1 VSTPLDDPAFDALAL
16 AELVRRREVTPAELL
31 DAALAKM
38 DAENPKL
45 NAVVRRM
52 EGEAR
57 SAIAAGLPEGAFT
70 GVPFLLK
77 DLMAEC
83 AGVPLTCGSRF
94 LSGWVPD
101 RDGELVRRYR
111 RAGLVI
117 AGKTNTPEL
126 GITPVTE
133 PVLFGPARNP
143 WDRSLTAGGS
153 SGGSAAAV
161 AAGIVPMAHG
171 GDGGGSIRI
180 PAACCGLF
188 GLKPTRGRTPLG
200 PSVGEAWQGLV
211 VEHVLSR
218 SVRDSAAALDATA
231 GPDAGA
237 PTVPPPPSRPY
248 LPEVSAP
255 PGRLR
260 IAVTTTP
267 FLGSSVAP
275 VCLEAVSATAKL
287 LRELGHEVDEAAPP
301 VDRASFSLAFVTVLA
316 AETSSEVEEAA
327 RRLGRRPATNEL
339 EESTWA
345 LALLGRALS
354 AEALATA
361 LRTLRLAA
369 RGIGEFFG
377 AWDLLLTPTLSRP
390 PVPHGAL
397 QLSPGEKALTRAL
410 VPFRAGRLMKL
421 GGVLEKAA
429 ERTFDFIPYT
439 PVFNVTGQP
448 AMSMPLF
455 ETVEGLPVGLHFVG
469 RFGDEATLFRLAGQ
483 LERARPW
490 AGRRPWDA
498 GVDFRREAGQAD
510 PTR

>member
-1 VSTPLDDPAFDALAL
+1 MTARLDDPALDALAL
-16 AELVRRREVTPAELL
+16 ADLVRRREATPTELL
-31 DAALAKM
+31 DATLAKM
-38 DAENPKL
+38 DSVNPKL
-45 NAVVRRM
+45 NAVVRRT
-52 EGEAR
+52 EIEAR
-57 SAIAAGLPEGAFT
+57 SAIAAGLPEGPFT

-83 AGVPLTCGSRF
+83 AGVPLSCGSRF
-94 LSGWVPD
+94 LSGWIPEGD
-101 RDGELVRRYR
+101 SELVRRYR

-126 GITPVTE
+126 GITPFTE
-133 PVLFGPARNP
+133 PVLFGPTRNP
-143 WDRSLTAGGS
+143 WNTSLTAGGS

-211 VEHVLSR
+211 VEHVLTR

-237 PTVPPPPSRPY
+237 PTIPPPAARPF
-248 LPEVSAP
+248 LDEVGAP

-267 FLGSSVAP
+267 FLGSAVAP
-275 VCLEAVSATAKL
+275 VCVEAVAATAKL
-287 LRELGHEVDEAAPP
+287 LRDLGHEVEDAAPRI
-301 VDRASFSLAFVTVLA
+301 DRESFSLAFVTLLA

-327 RRLGRRPATNEL
+327 RRLGRRPAMKDL

-354 AEALATA
+354 AERFATA

-369 RGIGEFFG
+369 RGIGTFFES
-377 AWDLLLTPTLSRP
+377 WDLLLTPTLSRLP
-390 PVPHGAL
+390 FPHGEL
-397 QLSPGEKALTRAL
+397 QLSAGEKALTRAL
-410 VPFRAGRLMKL
+410 VPFRAGRIMKL

-429 ERTFDFIPYT
+429 EKTFEFIPWT

-448 AMSMPLF
+448 AMSVPLF
-455 ETVEGLPVGLHFVG
+455 ESPDGLPVGLHFVG
-469 RFGDEATLFRLAGQ
+469 RFGDEATLFRLAAQ
-483 LERARPW
+483 LEQARPW
-490 AGRRPWDA
+490 AGRRPA
-498 GVDFRREAGQAD
+498 IR
-510 PTR
+510 

>member
-1 VSTPLDDPAFDALAL
+1 VTFSLDDPALDALAL
-16 AELVRRREVTPAELL
+16 ADLVRRREVTPSELL
-31 DAALAKM
+31 EAALARM
-38 DAENPKL
+38 DAVNPKL

-57 SAIAAGLPEGAFT
+57 AAIAAGLPEGPFT

-94 LSGWVPD
+94 LTGWVPG

-133 PVLFGPARNP
+133 PALFGPARNP
-143 WDRSLTAGGS
+143 WDLSLTAGGS

-180 PAACCGLF
+180 PAACCGVF

-237 PTVPPPPSRPY
+237 PTVPPPPARPF
-248 LPEVSAP
+248 LSEVGTP
-255 PGRLR
+255 PSRLR
-260 IAVTTTP
+260 IAVTTKP

-275 VCLEAVSATAKL
+275 VCVEAVAATARL

-301 VDRASFSLAFVTVLA
+301 LDRESFSLAFVTVLA

-327 RRLGRRPATNEL
+327 RRLGHRPAPRDL
-339 EESTWA
+339 EEATWA

-354 AEALATA
+354 AEALSTA

-369 RGIGEFFG
+369 
-377 AWDLLLTPTLSRP
+377 
-390 PVPHGAL
+390 
-397 QLSPGEKALTRAL
+397 
-410 VPFRAGRLMKL
+410 
-421 GGVLEKAA
+421 
-429 ERTFDFIPYT
+429 
-439 PVFNVTGQP
+439 
-448 AMSMPLF
+448 
-455 ETVEGLPVGLHFVG
+455 
-469 RFGDEATLFRLAGQ
+469 
-483 LERARPW
+483 
-490 AGRRPWDA
+490 
-498 GVDFRREAGQAD
+498 
-510 PTR
+510 

>member
-1 VSTPLDDPAFDALAL
+1 MTTLLDDPALDGLAL
-16 AELVRRREVTPAELL
+16 ADLVRRREVTQTELL

-38 DAENPKL
+38 DAVNPKL

-57 SAIAAGLPEGAFT
+57 SAIAAGLPEGPFT

-83 AGVPLTCGSRF
+83 AAVPLTCGSRF
-94 LSGWVPD
+94 LSGWVPG
-101 RDGELVRRYR
+101 RDSELVRRYR
-111 RAGLVI
+111 CAGLVI

-143 WDRSLTAGGS
+143 WNPSLTTGGS

-211 VEHVLSR
+211 VEHVQTR
-218 SVRDSAAALDATA
+218 SVRDSVAALDATA

-237 PTVPPPPSRPY
+237 PTVPPPAARLY
-248 LPEVSAP
+248 LSEVGTP

-275 VCLEAVSATAKL
+275 VCAQAVAATAKL
-287 LRELGHEVDEAAPP
+287 LRDLGHEVDEAAPRI
-301 VDRASFSLAFVTVLA
+301 DRESFSLAFVTLLA

-327 RRLGRRPATNEL
+327 RRVGRRPASNDL
-339 EESTWA
+339 EEGTWA

-354 AEALATA
+354 AEALSTA

-369 RGIGEFFG
+369 RGIGTFFES
-377 AWDLLLTPTLSRP
+377 WDLLLTPTLSRL
-390 PVPHGAL
+390 PVRHGEL
-397 QLSPGEKALTRAL
+397 QLSAGEKALTRAL
-410 VPFRAGRLMKL
+410 VPFKAGRLMKL

-429 ERTFDFIPYT
+429 AKTFDFIPYT

-448 AMSMPLF
+448 AMSVPLF
-455 ETVEGLPVGLHFVG
+455 ETPEGLPVGLHFVG

-483 LERARPW
+483 LESARPW
-490 AGRRPWDA
+490 AGRRPA
-498 GVDFRREAGQAD
+498 IC
-510 PTR
+510 

>member
-1 VSTPLDDPAFDALAL
+1 MTSPLDDPALDALAL
-16 AELVRRREVTPAELL
+16 ADLVRRREVTPAELL
-31 DAALAKM
+31 DAALARM
-38 DAENPKL
+38 DAVNPRL
-45 NAVVRRM
+45 NAVVLRM

-57 SAIAAGLPEGAFT
+57 AAIATGLPQGPFT

-94 LSGWVPD
+94 LSDWVPE
-101 RDGELVRRYR
+101 RDSELVRRYR

-143 WDRSLTAGGS
+143 WDLSLTAGGS

-211 VEHVLSR
+211 VEHALSR

-237 PTVPPPPSRPY
+237 PTVPPPPARPF
-248 LPEVSAP
+248 LSEVGAP

-260 IAVTTTP
+260 IAVTTRP

-275 VCLEAVSATAKL
+275 VCVEAVAATAKL

-301 VDRASFSLAFVTVLA
+301 LDRESFSLAFVTVLA
-316 AETSSEVEEAA
+316 AETSSEVEEAS
-327 RRLGRRPATNEL
+327 RRVGRRPASNDL
-339 EESTWA
+339 EEGTWA
-345 LALLGRALS
+345 LALLSRALS
-354 AEALATA
+354 AEALSTA

-369 RGIGEFFG
+369 RAIGTFFET
-377 AWDLLLTPTLSRP
+377 WDLLLTPTLSRP

-397 QLSPGEKALTRAL
+397 QLSAGEKTLTRAL

-429 ERTFDFIPYT
+429 AKTFDFIPYT

-448 AMSMPLF
+448 AMSVPLY
-455 ETVEGLPVGLHFVG
+455 ETPEGLPVGLHFAG

-483 LERARPW
+483 LENARPW
-490 AGRRPWDA
+490 TGRRPA
-498 GVDFRREAGQAD
+498 IR
-510 PTR
+510 

>member
-1 VSTPLDDPAFDALAL
+1 MTFSLDDPAPDALAL
-16 AELVRRREVTPAELL
+16 ADLVRRREVTPSELL
-31 DAALAKM
+31 EAAFARM
-38 DAENPKL
+38 DAVNPKL

-57 SAIAAGLPEGAFT
+57 AAIAAGLPEGPFT

-94 LSGWVPD
+94 LTGWVPG

-133 PVLFGPARNP
+133 PALFGPARNP
-143 WDRSLTAGGS
+143 WDLSLTAGGS

-180 PAACCGLF
+180 PAACCGVF

-237 PTVPPPPSRPY
+237 PTVPPPPARPF
-248 LPEVSAP
+248 LSEVGTP
-255 PGRLR
+255 PSRLR
-260 IAVTTTP
+260 IAVTTKP

-275 VCLEAVSATAKL
+275 VCVEAVAATAML

-301 VDRASFSLAFVTVLA
+301 LDRESFSLAFVTVLA

-327 RRLGRRPATNEL
+327 RRLGHRPAPRDL
-339 EESTWA
+339 EEATWA

-354 AEALATA
+354 AEALSTA

-369 RGIGEFFG
+369 
-377 AWDLLLTPTLSRP
+377 
-390 PVPHGAL
+390 
-397 QLSPGEKALTRAL
+397 
-410 VPFRAGRLMKL
+410 
-421 GGVLEKAA
+421 
-429 ERTFDFIPYT
+429 
-439 PVFNVTGQP
+439 
-448 AMSMPLF
+448 
-455 ETVEGLPVGLHFVG
+455 
-469 RFGDEATLFRLAGQ
+469 
-483 LERARPW
+483 
-490 AGRRPWDA
+490 
-498 GVDFRREAGQAD
+498 
-510 PTR
+510 